1 LPLAT
6 SYHNLEIPITPYLP
20 PLSLHLHQHG
30 EVVFGQKKAK
40 ANVVERCLSQ
50 KILEKAKNRKRTPAE
65 MCRTEYNR
73 LVELTTPVLMQFVK
87 ERVEKNKRGDPSVV
101 SDTHVNAIMHKHR
114 RQSALSIPAWHQEK
128 ELGEEEFPLSEGT
141 WREDGAPNTG
151 SRSAS
156 IEESPAV
163 APLENIDPLQN
174 LGISITETANQS
186 KFPALAPLENIGS
199 LQKLGIPEMANK
211 SKFPPR
217 SMISF
222 ATRSDDDANA
232 TQGGEGA
239 AQGGE
244 GAARE
249 DDALVRK
256 VEGIMATRFGD
267 FERRIE
273 DKLDRLLAL
282 QTAPAARPTKVQ
294 LPPLSDSKPRSL
306 I

>member
-1 LPLAT
+1 MFF
-6 SYHNLEIPITPYLP
+6 YF
-20 PLSLHLHQHG
+20 HLHQHG
-30 EVVFGQKKAK
+30 EVVFGRKKAK
-40 ANVVERCLSQ
+40 SNVVERCMSQ
-50 KILEKAKNRKRTPAE
+50 KILEKVKNRKRTPAE
-65 MCRTEYNR
+65 VCRTEYNR

-87 ERVEKNKRGDPSVV
+87 ERVEENKRGDPSVV
-101 SDTHVNAIMHKHR
+101 SNTHVNAIMHKHR

-128 ELGEEEFPLSEGT
+128 ELAEEEFPLADGEEQGEGGA
-141 WREDGAPNTG
+141 EDGAPNTG
-151 SRSAS
+151 SRRVS

-163 APLENIDPLQN
+163 APLENIGPLQK
-174 LGISITETANQS
+174 LGIREMANQS
-186 KFPALAPLENIGS
+186 KFPAVVPLENIGP
-199 LQKLGIPEMANK
+199 LQKLGLPETTNK

-222 ATRSDDDANA
+222 ATRSDDDVN
-232 TQGGEGA
+232 A

-256 VEGIMATRFGD
+256 VEDIMATRFGD

-282 QTAPAARPTKVQ
+282 QTAPAARSTKVQ
-294 LPPLSDSKPRSL
+294 LAPIRPRSS
-306 I
+306 